1 MVTTARAAT
10 QVNPFV
16 KDDAVE
22 RWLNAFEVTWD
33 GPVDIKIDAFNMR
46 DSRRN
51 QARAEAIV
59 PEAVDAY
66 QVAMGNGDKFPAV
79 VVWPTANGHV
89 FIDGV
94 NRWTAASKFGATHVK
109 GYVVSSTT
117 PSEVIAAMTMSANV
131 RNGASVDKK
140 WRVIQAA
147 HLVASFGFT
156 IDRACQL
163 QSVRPNDVR
172 NYQKLVEAG
181 DAAARAGISSAS
193 WEELAETTR
202 ISLYSI
208 GNAIVFREAAIVAI
222 KGQLPAGGPTASY
235 VKTIK
240 EALRESEEAALAV
253 ITETSE
259 IMDRAASTARIQG
272 RRRSAAP
279 QLGFLTGVGKIMH
292 TDPEKFNRS
301 FITKEDRELAADR
314 LLQLIRHAANLRTEL
329 LGRTRV
335 GNDLV
340 DIATEIEK
348 G

>member
-22 RWLNAFEVTWD
+22 RWLTAFGVTWD
-33 GPVDIKIDAFNMR
+33 GPIDIKVDAFNMR

-59 PEAVDAY
+59 PEAVDSY
-66 QVAMGNGDKFPAV
+66 IVSMGNGDKFPAV
-79 VVWPTANGHV
+79 VVWPTANGYV

-109 GYVVSSTT
+109 GYVVASTT

-156 IDRACQL
+156 LERACAL

-172 NYQKLVEAG
+172 TYQKLVEAG
-181 DAAARAGISSAS
+181 DAAARAGIASAS
-193 WEELAETTR
+193 WQELAETTR

-208 GNAIVFREAAIVAI
+208 GNAVVFREAAIVAI
-222 KGQLPAGGPTASY
+222 KGQLPAGGPTAAF
-235 VKTIK
+235 VKSIK
-240 EALRESEEAALAV
+240 EALKESEEAALAV
-253 ITETSE
+253 IAETGE